1 MWYVGTSTVN
11 LRRVVP
17 QNSGWYIYN
26 RTYELSGKS
35 LNYGIIWC
43 QADHGNFTIVK
54 FIHIEIGFQSSICGT
69 EGRVYQTGMPSKWL
83 GDQGSCAGENWSSN
97 QEGYCEM
104 LFGRH
109 G

>member
-69 EGRVYQTGMPSKWL
+69 EGRVYQTGM
-83 GDQGSCAGENWSSN
+83 
-97 QEGYCEM
+97 
-104 LFGRH
+104 LFKTLPWGPKQMAWGPGLMSWGKLELKSGRIL
-109 G
+109 